1 MSDFD
6 LFVIGAGSGG
16 VRTARMAAAAG
27 ARVAVAEDRYLGGTC
42 VNVGCIPKKLYS
54 YAAHY
59 RYDFEDSA
67 GFGWQPGMP
76 GFTWTR
82 LRDAKRKEI
91 TRLNGIYGGLLAK
104 AGVTLLEGRAQLRS
118 AHSVEVNDRI
128 YTATHIVLAT
138 GGWPY
143 VPDFEGREH
152 VITSNE
158 VFDLPELPQRV
169 LVVGGGYI
177 AVEFAGIFAGL
188 GAKTQL
194 SYRGER
200 PLRGFDEDLRTWF
213 IREAGKHVQLLPQSQ
228 VVSVSKQDHELQVKM
243 QDGSQLVVD
252 CVLCATGRRA
262 NTRGLGLEHVK
273 VQLDAEGNVSVNE
286 QLQTSEPSIYA
297 LGDVVG
303 RLALTPVALAEGML
317 LADHL
322 FGSGK
327 RRLSYANIP
336 TTVFSHPNIATVGL
350 SETLAGERYPELAIF
365 ESDFRALRHTLSGR
379 DERSYMKIIVDTA
392 SDRVLGMHMLGP
404 EAGEVI
410 QGFAAAMNCGLTK
423 AQLDS
428 TLGIHPTLAEEFV
441 TMRTPARVVHRSSGQ
456 KQ

>member
-27 ARVAVAEDRYLGGTC
+27 ARVGIAEERYLGGTC

-67 GFGWQPGMP
+67 GFGWQVGIPA
-76 GFTWTR
+76 FDWKR
-82 LRDAKRKEI
+82 LRDAKQREI
-91 TRLNGIYGGLLAK
+91 ARLNTVYDGLLQK
-104 AGVTLLEGRAQLRS
+104 AGVTQFTGRARLRD
-118 AHSVEVNDRI
+118 AHSVEVGGKVL
-128 YTATHIVLAT
+128 TARYIVLAT
-138 GGWPY
+138 GGWPH
-143 VPDFEGREH
+143 VPEFPGREH
-152 VITSNE
+152 VVTSNE
-158 VFDLPELPQRV
+158 IFDLPEFPWRILI
-169 LVVGGGYI
+169 VGGGYV
-177 AVEFAGIFAGL
+177 AVEFAGIFSGL
-188 GAKTQL
+188 GAETFL
-194 SYRGER
+194 SYRAAR
-200 PLRGFDEDLRTWF
+200 PLRDFDDDLRLRF
-213 IREAGKHVQLLPQSQ
+213 LKEAGKHVRLLPGSQ
-228 VVSVSKQDHELQVKM
+228 VAAVERQASAFRVQM
-243 QDGSQLVVD
+243 QDGTRLAVD
-252 CVLCATGRRA
+252 CVMFATGRRPK
-262 NTRGLGLEHVK
+262 TDGLGLETTRVALNADGT
-273 VQLDAEGNVSVNE
+273 VAVNAD
-286 QLQTSEPSIYA
+286 LQTTEPSIYA

-322 FGSGK
+322 FGDRK
-327 RRLSYANIP
+327 RRLSYDNAP

-350 SETLAGERYPELAIF
+350 SEAAAAIRHDELTIY

-379 DERSYMKIIVDTA
+379 DERTYMKVVVDSA

-404 EAGEVI
+404 DAGEVI

-423 AQLDS
+423 RQLDG

-441 TMRTPARVVHRSSGQ
+441 TMRTPVRVVRRGAG